1 MIICKYR
8 RTGAYAFIPHVD
20 VLRVFGMAVRRS
32 RADVAFSEGYNP
44 HMQIFLSSPMP
55 LGTES
60 ECEYFTAA
68 SKDSPAD
75 FARKLNGTL
84 PDGFRIVRFGETG
97 LNPAAVIVAA
107 EYEIRLPGCDCAALT
122 AGVTDR
128 ETFILSYTDKGK
140 TVVKEVRDKIYA
152 LEGAGDTIRAVLGY
166 GNNNLR
172 PDRLLNGLCEN
183 KLTENPVILKRKMYT
198 MVNGR
203 LIDADEIFFGGC
215 Q

>member
-20 VLRVFGMAVRRS
+20 VLRVFGMAARRS
-32 RADVAFSEGYNP
+32 RADVAFSAGYNP

-60 ECEYFTAA
+60 ECEYFTAV

-75 FARKLNGTL
+75 FAGKLNATL
-84 PDGFRIVRFGETG
+84 PDGFRIVRYGETD

-107 EYEIRLPGCDCAALT
+107 EYEIRLPGYDCAALT
-122 AGVTDR
+122 AGVLQR
-128 ETFILSYTDKGK
+128 ETFPIEYTDKGR

-152 LEGAGDTIRAVLGY
+152 LEGAGDTIRATLGY

-172 PDRLLNGLCEN
+172 PDRMLNGLCGN
-183 KLTENPVILKRKMYT
+183 NLTETPVILKKKMYT
-198 MVNGR
+198 MENGR
-203 LIDADEIFFGGC
+203 LVDADEIFFGGR